1 MKKYMYIYIFIY
13 IYIYMN
19 HFPVNIKL
27 TQLCKS
33 TILQL
38 KITKKKNSEGKAPS
52 WGTEQ
57 DTKSWGMDLKWQ
69 MKDITAED
77 V

>member
-1 MKKYMYIYIFIY
+1 
-13 IYIYMN
+13 MN

-38 KITKKKNSEGKAPS
+38 KITKKKEFRGQSPFLRHRAGYKIMGHGSEVANERHNSRGCLGGLDKLTWFCPS
-52 WGTEQ
+52 
-57 DTKSWGMDLKWQ
+57 S
-69 MKDITAED
+69 I
-77 V
+77 